1 MLDLVNQKTT
11 LPRFSSALGPKTMAQ
26 DLKDTLNL
34 PQTNFPMRGNLVE
47 REPARIEHWKKLDLY
62 EQIQAKNTEGPSF
75 ILHDGPPFTN
85 GDLHLGHALN
95 KTLKDTVLRY
105 KWMRGYNAPYIPGW
119 DSHGL
124 PIEHKVSR
132 ELQEAGR
139 TDYTP
144 LEVREA
150 CAKFADKYRRI
161 QSEQFQRLGVTADWA
176 NEYWTI
182 HPEYEATELETFANF
197 VEQGLVYRSKKP
209 VYWSI
214 PCATALAE
222 AEIEYRD
229 HKSISIYVKL
239 ALSADARS
247 TLGLGDDT
255 SMLIWTTTAWTLPAN
270 LAVSVHPKTEYSA
283 IQSSKGTLIV
293 ASELVETVTEAC
305 ALEDVSI
312 VKTFLG
318 AELEKLEARHPFI
331 DRASPILLAE
341 YVTTESGTGCVH
353 TAPGHGLDDYITG
366 INNGLEVYCPLDDT
380 GCYVDDG
387 QVPAELVGLSV
398 LEEGGQLSDANKGV
412 LKIIAQNG
420 ALIAK
425 KKIEHSYPHCW
436 RSKTPVVFRA
446 MDQWFIALDKHG
458 DRQRALEALNDVNF
472 IPNWGEKRIRA
483 AVENRPDWC
492 ISRQRTWGV
501 PIPAFYDEAGQAY
514 LDAGVICAI
523 AAKVAV
529 AGTNIWFEKTAPE
542 ILEGIK
548 LPADWPAPE
557 TLKSGSDTL
566 DVWIDSGTS
575 HRAVL
580 QKRPNLS
587 WPADLYLEGSDQHR
601 GWFQSS
607 LWTSV
612 IADKAAPYK
621 NLLTHGFIVKEDG
634 TKLSKSDG
642 AARPLTEWIKGYGA
656 DIVRLWICSQDYRGD
671 VPVSDKI
678 VRNVA
683 NNYRNLRNTLRYQIG
698 SLYDFDPTKDAIP
711 LDELHPVDQWALNE
725 LAQLVRN
732 VTDAYEAYEFHRAF
746 KEFIDPF
753 CSNTLSSTYHDILKD
768 RLYTAAPNDPL
779 RRSSQ
784 TAISIIFSVFT
795 RLVAPLI
802 PFTTDEAWSYAANDS
817 DFADQPIALA
827 DWPEADPKWD
837 RPEVAADIRALRTFL
852 SEQLND
858 RLEEL
863 RQKKTIGQ
871 SLDAKAVITG
881 PASDPTFALL
891 KKYEADLPELFI
903 LSQVSVAAAADATEI
918 SVEVAHADGVRC
930 PRSWRWVEALVETDA
945 WGPVSPRCKE
955 ALEQIS
961 QSTH

>member
-1 MLDLVNQKTT
+1 
-11 LPRFSSALGPKTMAQ
+11 MAQ

-47 REPARIEHWKKLDLY
+47 REPKRIDHWKKIGLY
-62 EQIQAKNTEGPSF
+62 DKIQAKNSEGTSF

-95 KTLKDTVLRY
+95 KTLKDTILRY
-105 KWMRGYNAPYIPGW
+105 KWMCGMNAPYIPGW

-132 ELQEAGR
+132 ELQDSGR
-139 TDYTP
+139 TDYTA
-144 LEVREA
+144 LEVRKA
-150 CAKFADKYRRI
+150 CAKFADKFRVI
-161 QSEQFQRLGVTADWA
+161 QSEQFERLGVTADWA

-182 HPEYEATELETFANF
+182 HPEYEAAELETFANF

-222 AEIEYRD
+222 AEIEYKD
-229 HKSISIYVKL
+229 HTSISIFVKL
-239 ALSADARS
+239 RLSNEARAKLDLPDEDS
-247 TLGLGDDT
+247 
-255 SMLIWTTTAWTLPAN
+255 SILIWTTTPWTLPAN
-270 LAVSVHPKTEYSA
+270 LAVSVHPNIEYSA
-283 IQSSKGTLIV
+283 IKTQEHGTLIV
-293 ASELVETVTEAC
+293 ATPLLDSVTAECKLEGVETVSTY
-305 ALEDVSI
+305 
-312 VKTFLG
+312 LG
-318 AELEKLEARHPFI
+318 SQLEKLEARHPFI
-331 DRASPILLAE
+331 DRPSPILLAE

-366 INNGLEVYCPLDDT
+366 INNGLEVYCPLDDN

-398 LEEGGQLSDANKGV
+398 LETGNGKPSDANLGV
-412 LKIIAQNG
+412 LRLIAGNG
-420 ALIAK
+420 SLIAK
-425 KKIEHSYPHCW
+425 KKIKHSYPHCW

-446 MDQWFIALDKHG
+446 MDQWFIALDKNG
-458 DRQRALEALNDVNF
+458 DRARALESLNDVNF
-472 IPNWGEKRIRA
+472 IPSWGENRIRA

-501 PIPAFYDEAGQAY
+501 PIPAFYDEDGGAY
-514 LDAGVICAI
+514 MDADVIRAI
-523 AAKVAV
+523 SKKVAET
-529 AGTNIWFEKTAPE
+529 GTDLWFEKTATE
-542 ILEGIK
+542 ILDGIA
-548 LPADWPAPE
+548 LPEDWPTADK
-557 TLKSGSDTL
+557 LKCGTDTL

-580 QKRPNLS
+580 QKRPNLK

-642 AARPLTEWIKGYGA
+642 AARPLNEWIKGYGA

-678 VRNVA
+678 VSNVA
-683 NNYRNLRNTLRYQIG
+683 NNYRNIRNTLRFQIG
-698 SLYDFDPTKDAIP
+698 NLHDFDAATNAVP
-711 LDELHPVDQWALNE
+711 LDQLNALDKWALHE
-725 LAQLVRN
+725 LGQLVRK
-732 VTDAYEAYEFHRAF
+732 VTEAYEAYEFHRAF
-746 KEFIDPF
+746 KDFIDPF
-753 CSNTLSSTYHDILKD
+753 CANTLSATYHDVLKD
-768 RLYTAAPNDPL
+768 RLYTRSPNDPL

-784 TAISIIFSVFT
+784 TAIHIIFSVFT
-795 RLVAPLI
+795 RLIAPLV
-802 PFTTDEAWSYAANDS
+802 PFTADEAWSYSSSDS
-817 DFADQPIALA
+817 DFSDQPIALA
-827 DWPEADPKWD
+827 DWPVVDPAWD
-837 RPEVAADIRALRTFL
+837 DAETAADIRALRSFL
-852 SEQLND
+852 STHLND
-858 RLEEL
+858 PLEAL
-863 RQKKTIGQ
+863 RQKKEIGQ

-881 PASDPTFALL
+881 ASSDPEFSRL
-891 KKYEADLPELFI
+891 KKYESDLPELFI
-903 LSQVSVAAAADATEI
+903 LSQVTVVESNEASELTI
-918 SVEVAHADGVRC
+918 EVAHADGVRC
-930 PRSWRWVEALVETDA
+930 PRSWRWVPELVETEN
-945 WGPVSPRCKE
+945 WGAVSPRCAK
-955 ALEQIS
+955 AL
-961 QSTH
+961 QSI

>member
-1 MLDLVNQKTT
+1 
-11 LPRFSSALGPKTMAQ
+11 MAQ

-34 PQTNFPMRGNLVE
+34 PQTNFPMRGNMVE
-47 REPARIEHWKKLDLY
+47 REPARIDHWKKLGLY
-62 EQIQAKNTEGPSF
+62 EQIQAKNAAGPSF

-95 KTLKDTVLRY
+95 KTLKDTILRF
-105 KWMRGYNAPYIPGW
+105 KWMQGYNAPYIPGW

-132 ELQEAGR
+132 ELQDAGR

-150 CAKFADKYRRI
+150 CAKFANKYREI
-161 QSEQFQRLGVTADWA
+161 QTEQFQRLGVLADWD

-182 HPEYEATELETFANF
+182 HPEYEAAELETFAKF

-229 HKSISIYVKL
+229 HKSISVFVKLPLSEAARSKL
-239 ALSADARS
+239 ALEDEASV
-247 TLGLGDDT
+247 
-255 SMLIWTTTAWTLPAN
+255 LIWTTTPWTLPAN
-270 LAVSVHPKTEYSA
+270 LAVSVHPKIEYSA
-283 IQSSKGTLIV
+283 VKSNQGTLIV
-293 ASELVETVTEAC
+293 ATALLDTVVSECSLEGVETISTY
-305 ALEDVSI
+305 
-312 VKTFLG
+312 LG
-318 AELEKLEARHPFI
+318 AQLEGLEARHPFI
-331 DRASPILLAE
+331 DRASPILLAD

-366 INNGLEVYCPLDDT
+366 INNGLEVYCPLDDA

-387 QVPAELVGLSV
+387 QVPADLVGLSV
-398 LEEGGQLSDANKGV
+398 LDDGGKPSPATLGV

-420 ALIAK
+420 SLIGK
-425 KKIEHSYPHCW
+425 RKIEHSYPHCW

-446 MDQWFIALDKHG
+446 MDQWFIALDKNG
-458 DRQRALEALNDVNF
+458 DRQLALKAIEDVNF
-472 IPNWGEKRIRA
+472 IPSWGKNRIRA

-501 PIPAFYDEAGQAY
+501 PIPAFYDEDGGAY
-514 LDAGVICAI
+514 IDADVIREI
-523 AAKVAV
+523 SKKVAV
-529 AGTNIWFEKTAPE
+529 DGTNLWFKQTASE
-542 ILEGIK
+542 ILDGISLPEGWPTPDK
-548 LPADWPAPE
+548 L
-557 TLKSGSDTL
+557 KCGSDTL
-566 DVWIDSGTS
+566 DVWIDSGSS

-642 AARPLTEWIKGYGA
+642 AARPLPEWIKLYGA
-656 DIVRLWICSQDYRGD
+656 DIVRLWICSQDYRND

-678 VRNVA
+678 VKNVA
-683 NNYRNLRNTLRYQIG
+683 NNYRNWRNTLRYQVG
-698 SLYDFDPTKDAIP
+698 SLHDFNPATDAVP
-711 LDELHPVDQWALNE
+711 LDQLHPVDMWALNE

-732 VTDAYEAYEFHRAF
+732 VTEAYEAYEFHRAF

-753 CSNTLSSTYHDILKD
+753 VANTLSSTYHDILKD

-784 TAISIIFSVFT
+784 TAIAIIFSVFT

-802 PFTTDEAWSYAANDS
+802 PHTADEAWSFATNDT
-817 DFADQPIALA
+817 DFCDKPITLE
-827 DWPEADPKWD
+827 DWPYVDEAWD
-837 RPEVAADIRALRTFL
+837 NPEIAADIRALRKFL
-852 SEQLND
+852 SEHLND

-881 PASDPTFALL
+881 TPNDQTFALL
-891 KKYEADLPELFI
+891 QKYESDLPELFI
-903 LSQVSVAAAADATEI
+903 LSQVTLQQSAEATEMNI
-918 SVEVAHADGVRC
+918 EVAHADGVRC
-930 PRSWRWVEALVETDA
+930 PRSWRWVEALVETEE
-945 WGPVSPRCKE
+945 WGPVSPRCAE
-955 ALEQIS
+955 ALKQI
-961 QSTH
+961 QQTTI